1 MAARYLSDTVRA
13 NLASLASAIIGA
25 GATAAMLLPT
35 GQALDSD
42 VKTTLITFYL
52 FMWPT
57 FVVVYVAWTHV
68 SYEKRGPRTLEA
80 SARRET
86 RTLQKWWSPI
96 VGYGGASSWTLTGAM
111 FAVFLTVVIAQHP
124 VIHSS
129 WLYIGL
135 GMLSV
140 ASSWALMVYSFALQY
155 LRLVAGANSTESHI
169 ALEVEGPTRFSD
181 YLTLAVLVST
191 MAATASARI
200 HTREAWR
207 IVRLNVVF
215 AFVFNTV
222 IVAMMVSLLFGS
234 LTA

>member
-1 MAARYLSDTVRA
+1 MAARYLSDTARA
-13 NLASLASAIIGA
+13 NLASLVSAAIGA
-25 GATAAMLLPT
+25 GATAGMLLPDGT
-35 GQALDSD
+35 AASTDI
-42 VKTTLITFYL
+42 KTLLITFYL
-52 FMWPT
+52 CMWPA
-57 FVVVYVAWTHV
+57 FVIIYVAWTHV
-68 SYEKRGPRTLEA
+68 SYERRGPRTLEA

-86 RTLQKWWSPI
+86 RSLQKWWAPMI
-96 VGYGGASSWTLTGAM
+96 GYGGASSWTLTGAV
-111 FAVFLTVVIAQHP
+111 FAVFLTVVVAQTP

-155 LRLVAGANSTESHI
+155 LRLVASADGTENHI
-169 ALEVEGPTRFSD
+169 SLEVEDPARFSD
-181 YLTLAVLVST
+181 YLTLAILVST
-191 MAATASARI
+191 MAATSSARI
-200 HTREAWR
+200 HTRKAWQ
-207 IVRLNVVF
+207 VLRLNVVF